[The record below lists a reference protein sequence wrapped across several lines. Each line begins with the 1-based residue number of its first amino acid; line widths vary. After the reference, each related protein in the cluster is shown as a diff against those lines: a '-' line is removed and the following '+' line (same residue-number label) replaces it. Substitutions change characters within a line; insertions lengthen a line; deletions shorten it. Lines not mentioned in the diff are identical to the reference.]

1 MKITLDHN
9 CIIDLHRATAIG
21 DKIKEIV
28 ANPRYQ
34 CFVVNIGA
42 SEMLPLGVS
51 PETYSAFDELLASVG
66 IADLPRLNPMCVWD
80 MTFWDH
86 CIWADDK
93 MSANSNA
100 IEQILFPSNAGASAT
115 DPNTGDNLSAK
126 RLNRLC
132 DVHTMWCHIHY
143 GNDVFCTS
151 DRNFHKASKCSKLI
165 ALGAKAVKV
174 PADL

>member
-9 CIIDLHRATAIG
+9 CIIDLHRATAVG

-28 ANPRYQ
+28 RNPQYQ

-42 SEMLPLGVS
+42 SEMLPLGVT
-51 PETYSAFDELLASVG
+51 PENYSAFDELLASVG
-66 IADLPRLNPMCVWD
+66 IADLPRLNPMGIWNV
-80 MTFWDH
+80 TFWDH

-93 MSANSNA
+93 TSADADA
-100 IEQILFPSNAGASAT
+100 IEQILFSLDTGAPAPDQDT
-115 DPNTGDNLSAK
+115 EDDLTAK
-126 RLNRLC
+126 RLNQLC

-151 DRNFHKASKCSKLI
+151 DKNFHKASKCPKLI
-165 ALGAKAVKV
+165 ALGAKAVKM